1 MKFNSDQ
8 DFAVE
13 KDRQDP
19 IAGFRE
25 NFVIS
30 DPDLIYLDGNSLG
43 RLPAT
48 TFPHLE
54 DAIKHQ
60 WGDQLIRSWNQG
72 WFRKPQTLG
81 ARLAE
86 VIGADEDEV
95 LICDTTCINLFKL
108 TIAALRSKPD
118 RKKVVSDEL
127 NFPSDLYVFQGAVDL
142 LGGDRSLEVIQSP
155 DSIEIKYPDIQKSV
169 DNDTALLALT
179 HVAFKSAFMY
189 DMQRTTRIAHQA
201 GALMLWDLSHS
212 VGAVPVDLNGCGADL
227 AVGCTYKYLNGGP
240 GSPAFLYVR
249 KDLQEELI
257 PAIWGWFGTK
267 NPFEFNLDFE
277 PGEGISRFLIST
289 PHMLSM
295 LALEPALEIIL
306 EAGIDQLRKK
316 SVSQTEYLIFLF
328 EEQLEELGF
337 KLGSPREAG
346 QRGSH
351 VSLRHP
357 EAYRICQALISP
369 LDDENAPKVIPD
381 FRSPDNIR
389 LGIAP
394 LYTSYQDIHRAML
407 RLRQIVKEEIYLK
420 YPAERSAVT

>member
-1 MKFNSDQ
+1 MKFNADQ
-8 DFAVE
+8 ASAKEMDL
-13 KDRQDP
+13 QDP

-25 NFVIS
+25 KFVVS

-43 RLPAT
+43 RLPEST
-48 TFPHLE
+48 LPHLE
-54 DAIKHQ
+54 HAAKHQ

-72 WFRKPQTLG
+72 WFRKPQALG

-86 VIGADEDEV
+86 LIGAEEDEV

-108 TIAALRSKPD
+108 TIAALRSKPN
-118 RKKVVSDEL
+118 RKKIVSDEL
-127 NFPSDLYVFQGAVDL
+127 NFPSDLYVFQGAADL
-142 LGGDRSLEVIQSP
+142 LGDDRSLEVIQST
-155 DSIEIKYPDIQKSV
+155 DSIKINYSDLKQAV
-169 DNDTALLALT
+169 GVDTALLALT

-189 DMQRTTRIAHQA
+189 DMEKTTRIAHQA

-212 VGAVPVDLNGCGADL
+212 VGAVPVDLNSCGADL

-249 KDLQEELI
+249 KELQEELI

-267 NPFEFNLDFE
+267 DPFEFNLDYE
-277 PGEGISRFLIST
+277 TGEGISRFLVST

-295 LALEPALEIIL
+295 LALEPALDIML
-306 EAGIDQLRKK
+306 EAGIDRLREK
-316 SVSQTEYLIFLF
+316 SITQTEYLIFLF
-328 EEQLEELGF
+328 EERLKELGF
-337 KLGSPREAG
+337 KLGSPRDAG

-369 LDDENAPKVIPD
+369 LPDENAPTVIPD

-394 LYTSYQDIHRAML
+394 LYTRYQDIYRAL
-407 RLRQIVKEEIYLK
+407 ERLGQIVQEKIYLK
-420 YPAERSAVT
+420 YPEERSAVT

>member
-1 MKFNSDQ
+1 MKFKADQ
-8 DFAVE
+8 ASAKEMDL
-13 KDRQDP
+13 QDP

-25 NFVIS
+25 KFVVS

-43 RLPAT
+43 RLPEST
-48 TFPHLE
+48 LPHLE
-54 DAIKHQ
+54 HAAKHQ

-72 WFRKPQTLG
+72 WFRKPQALG

-86 VIGADEDEV
+86 LIGAEEDEV

-108 TIAALRSKPD
+108 TIAALRSKPN
-118 RKKVVSDEL
+118 RKKIVSDEL
-127 NFPSDLYVFQGAVDL
+127 NFPSDLYVFQGAADL
-142 LGGDRSLEVIQSP
+142 LGDDRSLEVIQST
-155 DSIEIKYPDIQKSV
+155 DSIKINYSDLKQAV
-169 DNDTALLALT
+169 GVDTALLALT

-189 DMQRTTRIAHQA
+189 DMEKTTRIAHQA

-212 VGAVPVDLNGCGADL
+212 VGAVPVDLNSCGADL

-249 KDLQEELI
+249 KELQEELI

-267 NPFEFNLDFE
+267 DPFEFNLDYE
-277 PGEGISRFLIST
+277 TGEGISRFLVST

-295 LALEPALEIIL
+295 LALEPALDIML
-306 EAGIDQLRKK
+306 EAGIDRLREK
-316 SVSQTEYLIFLF
+316 SITQTEYLIFLF
-328 EEQLEELGF
+328 EERLKELGF
-337 KLGSPREAG
+337 KLGSPRDAG

-357 EAYRICQALISP
+357 EAYRICKALISP
-369 LDDENAPKVIPD
+369 LPDENAPTVIPD

-394 LYTSYQDIHRAML
+394 LYTRYQDIYRAL
-407 RLRQIVKEEIYLK
+407 ERLGQIVQEKIYLK
-420 YPAERSAVT
+420 YPEERSAVT